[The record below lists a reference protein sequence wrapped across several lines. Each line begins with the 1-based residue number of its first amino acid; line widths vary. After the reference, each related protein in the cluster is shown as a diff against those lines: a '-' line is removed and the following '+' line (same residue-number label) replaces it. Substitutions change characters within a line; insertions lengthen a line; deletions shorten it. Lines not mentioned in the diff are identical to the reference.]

1 MNLSDSRVAVP
12 VPRRVSA
19 REAVLTH
26 LRDAIGRGDYA
37 VGDRLPS
44 EASLSR
50 EYQVSR
56 SVVREALRGLQAL
69 GLTVSRT
76 GRGTFVTADGPPE
89 NPTFGQYSAQD
100 LVEVRR
106 HVEVPVAGFAARR
119 RGEDELALLTAL
131 VERMDTETRE
141 PAWVALD
148 SQFHVAI
155 ARASGNPVFAK
166 VIEEIRDALARQ
178 SAFLNRLGDRRAES
192 NVEHRRILDAIADGS
207 ETAAVAAMTTHL
219 DHVEQ
224 TLITIV
230 WSGRTSDAE
239 TRPTA

>member
-1 MNLSDSRVAVP
+1 M
-12 VPRRVSA
+12 
-19 REAVLTH
+19 EAVLTH
-26 LRDAIGRGDYA
+26 LREAIERGDHA

-44 EASLSR
+44 EAELSR

-76 GRGTFVTADGPPE
+76 GRGTFVTASGPPE
-89 NPTFGQYSAQD
+89 NPVFGGYSAQH
-100 LVEVRR
+100 LLEVRR
-106 HVEVPVAGFAARR
+106 HVEVPVAGYAASRR
-119 RGEDELALLTAL
+119 SAEELAQLTGLAD
-131 VERMDTETRE
+131 RMDAETEDA
-141 PAWVALD
+141 AWVALD

-166 VIEEIRDALARQ
+166 VIEDLRDALARQ
-178 SAFLNRLGDRRAES
+178 SAFLNRLGDRRAAS
-192 NVEHRRILDAIADGS
+192 NAEHRRIVTAIADGA
-207 ETAAVAAMTTHL
+207 EAAAVAEMAAHL

-230 WSGRTSDAE
+230 RPARATEAE

>member
-1 MNLSDSRVAVP
+1 M
-12 VPRRVSA
+12 
-19 REAVLTH
+19 EAVLTH
-26 LRDAIGRGDYA
+26 LREAIERGDLTA
-37 VGDRLPS
+37 GDRLPS
-44 EASLSR
+44 EAQLSR

-76 GRGTFVTADGPPE
+76 GRGTFVTASGPPE
-89 NPTFGQYSAQD
+89 NPTFGGYSAQH
-100 LVEVRR
+100 LLEARR
-106 HVEVPVAGFAARR
+106 HVEVPVAGYAALRR
-119 RGEDELALLTAL
+119 SDEELARLTGLAD
-131 VERMDTETRE
+131 RMDAETGE
-141 PAWVALD
+141 AAWVALD

-178 SAFLNRLGDRRAES
+178 SAFLNRLGDRRRAS
-192 NVEHRRILDAIADGS
+192 NDEHRRIVAAITERAES
-207 ETAAVAAMTTHL
+207 VAVAEMATHL

-230 WSGRTSDAE
+230 RPARETDAE